1 MQKIKK
7 LKAQIFT
14 LNQKIKLGQVKNI
27 HTMENKIK
35 GLQSQLKA
43 EMKAYKE
50 QMDIIAENNY
60 WEQYASY

>member
-27 HTMENKIK
+27 HAMENKIK

>member
-27 HTMENKIK
+27 HAMENKIK
-35 GLQSQLKA
+35 GLQIQLKA

>member
-27 HTMENKIK
+27 HAMENKIK
-35 GLQSQLKA
+35 GLQIQLKA
-43 EMKAYKE
+43 EIKAYKD
-50 QMDIIAENNY
+50 QLDIIAENNY
-60 WEQYASY
+60 WEKYASY